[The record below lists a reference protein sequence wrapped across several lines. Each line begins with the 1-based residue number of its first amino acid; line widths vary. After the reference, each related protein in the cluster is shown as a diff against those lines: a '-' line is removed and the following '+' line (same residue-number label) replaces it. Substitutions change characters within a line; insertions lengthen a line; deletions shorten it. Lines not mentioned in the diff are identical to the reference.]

1 MSKTPAIFIC
11 HPRRTA
17 IGSLAGSLANTPA
30 PQLAATVIK
39 SILAETKLDPTSV
52 DQVILGSVLTAG
64 QGQAPARQ
72 AMIYA
77 GLPHTTQAMT
87 INKVCS
93 SGLKAVM
100 LAADQIVAGH
110 ASCLIAGGMENMSLA
125 PYYLPALRSGARL
138 GNSEAQDSIIKDGL
152 WDVYNN
158 YHMGD
163 AAELCAREQK
173 ITRAEQD
180 EFTIES
186 YRRAQTAVAAGTFK
200 NEIVAVK
207 VRRGK
212 DEVSFESDEEPGKA
226 NLERIPT
233 LKPVFQKDGSVTAA
247 NASSIND
254 GAAAMI
260 VCTEDFATRHKLTPA
275 ARIVSQGW
283 FGQAPEWF
291 TTAPVGAVELALK
304 KAALDVSQIDLLELN
319 EAFAVVALA
328 CSRQLKLDPR
338 KVNINGGAVAL
349 GHPIGA
355 SGARILTTLIHA
367 LQREKGRFGVASLCN
382 GGGEATALVVERV

>member
-1 MSKTPAIFIC
+1 MSKTQDIFIC

-17 IGSLAGSLANTPA
+17 IGSFAGSLANISA
-30 PQLAATVIK
+30 VQLAANVIK
-39 SILAETKLDPTSV
+39 AVVAETKLDPAAV

-72 AMIYA
+72 AAIYA

-110 ASCLIAGGMENMSLA
+110 AKCLIAGGMENMSLA
-125 PYYLPALRSGARL
+125 PYYLPALRNGARL
-138 GNSEAQDSIIKDGL
+138 GNSEAQDAIIKDGL

-163 AAELCAREQK
+163 AAELCAREHK
-173 ITRAEQD
+173 ISRAAQD
-180 EFTIES
+180 EFAIES
-186 YRRAQTAVAAGTFK
+186 YKRAQAAVSNGTFK
-200 NEIVAVK
+200 SEIVPLK

-212 DEVSFESDEEPGKA
+212 DEVIFDSDEEPGKA

-233 LKPVFQKDGSVTAA
+233 LKPVFQKDGTVTAA

-260 VCTEDFATRHKLTPA
+260 VCDQESITRHKLTPV
-275 ARIVSQGW
+275 ARVVAQGW

-304 KAALDVSQIDLLELN
+304 KAGLDASQIDLLELN

-328 CSRQLKLDPR
+328 CSQQLKLDPA
-338 KVNINGGAVAL
+338 KVNISGGAVAL

-367 LQREKGRFGVASLCN
+367 LHRTKGRYGIASLCN
-382 GGGEATALVVERV
+382 GGGEATALVIERV